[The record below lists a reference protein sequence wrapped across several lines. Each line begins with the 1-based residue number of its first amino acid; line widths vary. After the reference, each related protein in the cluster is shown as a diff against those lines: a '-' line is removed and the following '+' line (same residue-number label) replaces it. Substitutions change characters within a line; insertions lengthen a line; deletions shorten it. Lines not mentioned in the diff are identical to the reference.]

1 MGQRLKCKVTLPD
14 PAATEQFAQQ
24 LAAALPA
31 DAAGWV
37 VLLQGELGAGK
48 SSIARAM
55 LHALG
60 HTGTVPSP
68 TYTLVEPY
76 SLSHYSVYH
85 VDLYRIATGD
95 ELEFL
100 GWSDLH
106 DGLMLIEWPERVVG
120 LEQDADIKVALSY
133 SGDGREVEL
142 SALSDRGQAIL
153 SAIDPG
159 SVIS

>member
-1 MGQRLKCKVTLPD
+1 LGQPLKLKIELPN
-14 PAATEQFAQQ
+14 PAATELFAQQ
-24 LAAALPA
+24 LAAALPG
-31 DAAGWV
+31 DATGWMI
-37 VLLQGELGAGK
+37 LLQGELGAGK
-48 SSIARAM
+48 SSVARAM

-76 SLSHYSVYH
+76 KLAHYSVYH
-85 VDLYRIATGD
+85 IDLYRIASGD

-106 DGLMLIEWPERVVG
+106 DGLMLVEWPERVAG
-120 LEQDADIKVALSY
+120 LEKDADVRVALSY
-133 SGDGREVEL
+133 AGDGRVVEL

-153 SAIDPG
+153 SGISPG
-159 SVIS
+159 SVLS

>member
-1 MGQRLKCKVTLPD
+1 MGQPLKLKIELPN

-24 LAAALPA
+24 LAAALPG
-31 DAAGWV
+31 DATGWMI
-37 VLLQGELGAGK
+37 LLQGELGAGK
-48 SSIARAM
+48 SSVARAM

-60 HTGTVPSP
+60 HKGTVPSP

-76 SLSHYSVYH
+76 RLAHYSVYH
-85 VDLYRIATGD
+85 IDLYRIATGD

-106 DGLMLIEWPERVVG
+106 DGLMLIEWPERVPG
-120 LEQDADIKVALSY
+120 LERDADLRVALSY
-133 SGDGREVEL
+133 AGKGRAVEL

-153 SAIDPG
+153 PSIKSG
-159 SVIS
+159 SVLS